1 TVQVSTLQQN
11 PSSTQFQQACCLVTH
26 LGEASCLLLVEQ
38 IGRLG
43 PVGGD
48 QVRARQQDRTQSLGR
63 RLRQAPITALG
74 DHHRVHH
81 HVRQLVPVD
90 RLGDGL
96 GDLGGGEHSDLDRV
110 HARVGQERVE
120 LVRDELGGNTVH
132 PGDTAGGLG
141 GEC

>member
-1 TVQVSTLQQN
+1 
-11 PSSTQFQQACCLVTH
+11 
-26 LGEASCLLLVEQ
+26 
-38 IGRLG
+38 
-43 PVGGD
+43 
-48 QVRARQQDRTQSLGR
+48 
-63 RLRQAPITALG
+63 PITALG

-141 GEC
+141 GECGDHTHPEGAVGGEGLQVGLDPRASAGVAAGHGHNVVRAHGGPFASAN